1 MSWNYG
7 NNNDDD
13 DDDDDDDDPFLD
25 PKKQLDS

>member
-7 NNNDDD
+7 NNND